1 MKTILLVD
9 DHPFILDTYVKMLK
23 NIISF
28 KFEKILEATNVEKA
42 ISVMNEAEKIDV
54 AFFDISMPKNNHSN
68 LEDGIHLAI
77 YFKTKH
83 PNAKIVFI
91 TMHSE
96 FHILL
101 KAIHLV
107 NPEVFISKNDVD
119 TFTFN
124 SIIEALKNDKL
135 FYSEEMLQVYK

>member
-1 MKTILLVD
+1 MKTKYNAILVILS
-9 DHPFILDTYVKMLK
+9 FIFLSC
-23 NIISF
+23 N
-28 KFEKILEATNVEKA
+28 
-42 ISVMNEAEKIDV
+42 NEI
-54 AFFDISMPKNNHSN
+54 NNYSA
-68 LEDGIHLAI
+68 L